1 MEVVDLNGL
10 PSSDSMIANKLNQEK
25 DALSSDLVVS
35 PAVLAS
41 VDDANVDSANA
52 GKRSIGGSADN
63 VGSASD
69 LTFEDDAM
77 DEEYDYLNDDDL
89 SDTDVIDYEYN
100 FYADDAEYLKLQ
112 AQFDCVDLPPG
123 VEATVP
129 WLQDPSKIEKFLASA
144 ASSSSASSSL
154 KAATSS
160 TVRMGEEI
168 DDVLRKF
175 IYFKQFDTVTDCS
188 DHYFMNYKGSAPL
201 DTKSWVKKIQDEWK
215 ILEQNLP
222 ENIYVRAY
230 ESQLYLLRAVIIGP
244 AGTPYH
250 DGLYVFDVFF
260 PAAYPNHP
268 PLVHFHSN
276 GFRMNPNLY
285 DCGKVCLSLLNTWNG
300 ERNEMWLPNKS
311 TVLQLL
317 VSIQALILN
326 AEPFFNEPGYEKI
339 FRGVDGTKKSRDYSE
354 DVFIKSLKRMMIII
368 RNPPQH
374 FEDLVSGHFRIYAH
388 DVLTACKAY
397 ADGAAV
403 GCNVKSWLQQG
414 DNAPKPGSVR
424 FKSEISKIMTPLVKC
439 FVDHGSKDCDEF
451 RS

>member
-1 MEVVDLNGL
+1 MIHCESTKGELANEFVSMVSTLCCFFILGLSSIYVVFRF
-10 PSSDSMIANKLNQEK
+10 Q

-201 DTKSWVKKIQDEWK
+201 VIYEPK
-215 ILEQNLP
+215 NLDFYCP
-222 ENIYVRAY
+222 
-230 ESQLYLLRAVIIGP
+230 
-244 AGTPYH
+244 
-250 DGLYVFDVFF
+250 
-260 PAAYPNHP
+260 
-268 PLVHFHSN
+268 
-276 GFRMNPNLY
+276 
-285 DCGKVCLSLLNTWNG
+285 
-300 ERNEMWLPNKS
+300 
-311 TVLQLL
+311 
-317 VSIQALILN
+317 
-326 AEPFFNEPGYEKI
+326 
-339 FRGVDGTKKSRDYSE
+339 
-354 DVFIKSLKRMMIII
+354 
-368 RNPPQH
+368 
-374 FEDLVSGHFRIYAH
+374 
-388 DVLTACKAY
+388 
-397 ADGAAV
+397 
-403 GCNVKSWLQQG
+403 
-414 DNAPKPGSVR
+414 
-424 FKSEISKIMTPLVKC
+424 
-439 FVDHGSKDCDEF
+439 
-451 RS
+451 